1 MTEDQ
6 LPKPPMPDRSFNAR
20 EAWRVFGIMSEFVD
34 ATEHLA
40 HIRPAV
46 SVFGSARAAPG
57 THYYQLAEQVS
68 RLLSDAGFA
77 VISGGGPGV
86 MEAANKGAFAGRSD
100 AIGLNIELPHEQHA
114 NPYQDISLTFKHF
127 FTRKVMFAKFATAF
141 IILPGGYGTL
151 DELFEALT
159 LVQTGKTRKMPII
172 LMHGPFWRGLIGWFR
187 ERLVAEGMI
196 DAHDIDL
203 LQVIDEPQGVVDA
216 IFAFYEKRGFEPSP
230 QEREVLL
237 NL

>member
-1 MTEDQ
+1 MTEDK

-20 EAWRVFGIMSEFVD
+20 EAWRVFGIMSEFVE
-34 ATEHLA
+34 ATERLA
-40 HIRPAV
+40 NIRPAV
-46 SVFGSARAAPG
+46 SVFGSARVAPG
-57 THYYQLAEQVS
+57 SHYYQLAEQVS
-68 RLLSDAGFA
+68 RLLSDAGFT

-86 MEAANKGAFAGRSD
+86 MEAANKGAFAGKSD
-100 AIGLNIELPHEQHA
+100 AIGLNIELPHEQEA
-114 NPYQDISLTFKHF
+114 NRYQNLSLTFKHF

-172 LMHGPFWRGLIGWFR
+172 LMHAPFWRGLIAWMR
-187 ERLVAEGMI
+187 ERLAAEGMI
-196 DAHDIDL
+196 DPQDL
-203 LQVIDEPQGVVDA
+203 DLVQVYDQPRQVVEA
-216 IFAFYEKRGFEPSP
+216 IFAFYEKRGFTPSP
-230 QEREVLL
+230 AEREVLL

>member
-1 MTEDQ
+1 MTDDK
-6 LPKPPMPDRSFNAR
+6 LPKPSTPDRSFNAR

-40 HIRPAV
+40 NIRPAV

-57 THYYQLAEQVS
+57 THYYALAEQVS

-86 MEAANKGAFAGRSD
+86 MEAANKGAYAGSSD
-100 AIGLNIELPHEQHA
+100 AIGLNIELPHDQRA
-114 NPYQDISLTFKHF
+114 NPYQNISLHFKHF

-141 IILPGGYGTL
+141 IILPGGFGTL

-159 LVQTGKTRKMPII
+159 LVQTHKTRKMPII
-172 LMHGPFWRGLIGWFR
+172 LMHEPFWRDLIGWFR
-187 ERLVAEGMI
+187 DRLVGEGMI
-196 DAHDIDL
+196 DAADIEL

-216 IFAFYEKRGFEPSP
+216 IFSYYEKRGFEPSP
-230 QEREVLL
+230 AEREVLL

>member
-1 MTEDQ
+1 MTEEK
-6 LPKPPMPDRSFNAR
+6 LPKPPLPDRSFNAR
-20 EAWRVFGIMSEFVD
+20 EAWRVFGIMSEFVE
-34 ATEHLA
+34 ATERLA

-46 SVFGSARAAPG
+46 SVFGSARVKPG
-57 THYYQLAEQVS
+57 SHYYQLAEQVS

-86 MEAANKGAFAGRSD
+86 MEAANKGAFAGKSD
-100 AIGLNIELPHEQHA
+100 AIGLNIELPREQEA
-114 NPYQDISLTFKHF
+114 NRFQNISLSFKHF

-159 LVQTGKTRKMPII
+159 LVQTGKTRRMPIV
-172 LMHGPFWRGLIGWFR
+172 LMHAPFWRGLVGWFR

-196 DAHDIDL
+196 DARDVDL

-216 IFAFYEKRGFEPSP
+216 IFSYYEKRGFEPSP
-230 QEREVLL
+230 AEREVLL

>member
-1 MTEDQ
+1 MTDDK
-6 LPKPPMPDRSFNAR
+6 LPKPSTPDRSFNAR

-40 HIRPAV
+40 NIRPAV
-46 SVFGSARAAPG
+46 SVFGSARVAPDS
-57 THYYQLAEQVS
+57 HYYALAEQVS

-86 MEAANKGAFAGRSD
+86 MEAANKGAFAGKSD
-100 AIGLNIELPHEQHA
+100 AIGLNIELPHEQRA
-114 NPYQDISLTFKHF
+114 NQFQNISLQFKHF

-141 IILPGGYGTL
+141 IILPGGFGTL

-159 LVQTGKTRKMPII
+159 LVQTGKTRRMPII
-172 LMHGPFWRGLIGWFR
+172 LMHAPFWRGLIGWIR

-196 DAHDIDL
+196 DARDVDL

-216 IFAFYEKRGFEPSP
+216 IFSYYEKRGFEPSP
-230 QEREVLL
+230 AEREVLL

>member
-1 MTEDQ
+1 M
-6 LPKPPMPDRSFNAR
+6 A
-20 EAWRVFGIMSEFVD
+20 EFVD
-34 ATEHLA
+34 ATERLT

-46 SVFGSARAAPG
+46 SLFGSARVAPG
-57 THYYQLAEQVS
+57 TPYYRLAEEVS
-68 RLLSDAGFA
+68 RLLSEAGFA

-86 MEAANKGAFAGRSD
+86 MEASNRGAFAGPSPS
-100 AIGLNIELPHEQHA
+100 IGLNIDLPREQQA
-114 NPYQDISLTFKHF
+114 NRFQDISMRFKHF
-127 FTRKVMFAKFATAF
+127 FARKVMFVKFATAF

-172 LMHGPFWRGLIGWFR
+172 LMHSPYWRGLIDWIR
-187 ERLVAEGMI
+187 DRLVGEAMI
-196 DAHDIDL
+196 DAADADL
-203 LQVIDEPQGVVDA
+203 LQVIDEPRAVVDA
-216 IFAFYEKRGFEPSP
+216 IFSYYEKRGFEPSA

>member
-1 MTEDQ
+1 MTDDK
-6 LPKPPMPDRSFNAR
+6 LPKPSTPDRSFNAR

-40 HIRPAV
+40 NIRPAV

-57 THYYQLAEQVS
+57 THYYALAEQVS

-86 MEAANKGAFAGRSD
+86 MEAANKGAYAGSSD
-100 AIGLNIELPHEQHA
+100 AIGLNIELPHDQRA
-114 NPYQDISLTFKHF
+114 NPYQNISLHFKHF

-141 IILPGGYGTL
+141 IILPGGFGTL

-159 LVQTGKTRKMPII
+159 LVQTRKTRKMPII
-172 LMHGPFWRGLIGWFR
+172 LMHEPFWRDLIGWFR
-187 ERLVAEGMI
+187 DRLVGEGMI
-196 DAHDIDL
+196 DAADIEL

-216 IFAFYEKRGFEPSP
+216 IFSYYEKRGFEPSP
-230 QEREVLL
+230 AEREVLL